1 MGFDQGSCRGR
12 DSIIIWDA
20 ESGENI
26 RTLEGHSE
34 AVYSVD
40 ITPDNKKVVSG
51 SRDKTAKIWS
61 MDDGKLLYTFQGHT
75 NYVYSV
81 AVHPSGEFLAT
92 GSEDKTWKLWSL
104 KAETLLYTSEDTHMI
119 HKESPRLEKE
129 VEGLWKTLEISEDD
143 QKAFKEKVEA
153 AGKLKQAG
161 LTLLNEE
168 LDRLWEMES
177 ETLMEEFGLT
187 VEDLDPKLTD
197 TESKNKALKDLKK
210 KREEVKQS
218 SGCKTS

>member
-75 NYVYSV
+75 KCVLSV
-81 AVHPSGEFLAT
+81 AVHPVGKGEV
-92 GSEDKTWKLWSL
+92 GKG
-104 KAETLLYTSEDTHMI
+104 
-119 HKESPRLEKE
+119 E
-129 VEGLWKTLEISEDD
+129 VGVVT
-143 QKAFKEKVEA
+143 
-153 AGKLKQAG
+153 LKQ
-161 LTLLNEE
+161 
-168 LDRLWEMES
+168 
-177 ETLMEEFGLT
+177 
-187 VEDLDPKLTD
+187 
-197 TESKNKALKDLKK
+197 KK
-210 KREEVKQS
+210 GFTFS
-218 SGCKTS
+218 